1 MAFAAALLLLPLL
14 LQLPAS
20 SGDHL
25 RHRIW
30 PPRFA
35 PRMFTPQEW
44 VDAGRVS
51 PFGRSLFEVTLH
63 LKENPGGLQQ
73 VKELAA
79 QVSDPSGPRY
89 GKYLTRD
96 EINALVDSHST
107 GRVITWLATHKNI
120 YSWAEGA
127 APAVVNTVLANM
139 TAAALEGLCG
149 CELHRFRLP
158 ASDPASDTNDDTTL
172 GEQRGTMIVDAAER
186 VSGSGGSGSGSGD
199 GSGSGSSSGSGS
211 DSGIGIGSG
220 IGRGSMRR
228 GTLGVGAATELAP
241 FVERVTIR
249 SIRSLSS
256 EEEGAEG

>member
-20 SGDHL
+20 SGDNL

-158 ASDPASDTNDDTTL
+158 TSDTNDDTTL

-186 VSGSGGSGSGSGD
+186 VSGGG
-199 GSGSGSSSGSGS
+199 
-211 DSGIGIGSG
+211 GSG